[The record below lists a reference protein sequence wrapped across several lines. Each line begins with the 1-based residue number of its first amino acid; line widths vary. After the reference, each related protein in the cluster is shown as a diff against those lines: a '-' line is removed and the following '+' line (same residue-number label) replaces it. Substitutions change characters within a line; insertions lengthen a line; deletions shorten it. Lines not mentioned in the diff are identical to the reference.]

1 MTTALDLGGSSASTW
16 AVQRKCELIPE
27 LLLQTGKFNSEGRQ
41 EREEEEEED
50 KEEGKGSKKKK
61 KMGVGV
67 ENKGH
72 HFDSSSLKGPSSPF
86 TGAQ

>member
-41 EREEEEEED
+41 EKRRGRRELEVTQ
-50 KEEGKGSKKKK
+50 
-61 KMGVGV
+61 MR
-67 ENKGH
+67 
-72 HFDSSSLKGPSSPF
+72 
-86 TGAQ
+86 